1 MMIIVGCY
9 YYYFKSHQLMAFLS
23 LQPNIT
29 PEFRPKS
36 IASQDSGFISH
47 DYNVPNVSRLI
58 ISNKIKGISEV
69 FVCLASFLPF
79 FLSLILF
86 PPPSFYTIV
95 ITHSNRFRIT
105 DCQFA
110 FWH

>member
-1 MMIIVGCY
+1 
-9 YYYFKSHQLMAFLS
+9 MALLFYS

-69 FVCLASFLPF
+69 FVCSFLTTP
-79 FLSLILF
+79 
-86 PPPSFYTIV
+86 
-95 ITHSNRFRIT
+95 
-105 DCQFA
+105 
-110 FWH
+110 